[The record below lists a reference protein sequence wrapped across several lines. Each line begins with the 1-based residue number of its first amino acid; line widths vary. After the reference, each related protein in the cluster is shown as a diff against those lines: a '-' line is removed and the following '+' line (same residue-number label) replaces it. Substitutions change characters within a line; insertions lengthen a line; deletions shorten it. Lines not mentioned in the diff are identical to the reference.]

1 MIAKIIIV
9 LTILSYSDCESEQSD
24 DQSFRF
30 IEFNT
35 TNYDLTSALTGVY
48 DNIVKEYV
56 EDIYRDT
63 IEIYVISTV
72 KVRYMWKIYTSDI
85 CVSWLAG
92 SYLVYSW
99 LWRGPSYRQWQ
110 KEDNIIAYL
119 SQDHTTVWISTLLF
133 YRLHSH
139 ALLGYFV
146 NIDIDRI

>member
-72 KVRYMWKIYTSDI
+72 KVRYM
-85 CVSWLAG
+85 
-92 SYLVYSW
+92 
-99 LWRGPSYRQWQ
+99 
-110 KEDNIIAYL
+110 
-119 SQDHTTVWISTLLF
+119 
-133 YRLHSH
+133 
-139 ALLGYFV
+139 
-146 NIDIDRI
+146 